1 LKKEIE
7 NIVVV
12 VVVVGSKDLAS
23 ADLTDYTHPTMA
35 TIVILKAVLMLFA
48 CLLVTHAGPAH
59 ADWTATC
66 TAGCTCKWADGKK
79 VAECPSAGFTTIPEN
94 LSSEIQV
101 LDLRGNQLG
110 VLVNRAFSSVGL
122 INLQRI
128 FLRNCSLTLVE
139 KDAFHDLNIMV
150 EVDLSHNQLQRFN
163 PETFSTN
170 EKLRSLSLSHNP
182 LDKLEA
188 HQFPALPNLRSLE
201 LVKCQLEMVDKKA
214 FMHLSKLESLKLSA
228 NRFTNLKPEVFL
240 PLNKLKSLDLQDN
253 PWNCDCRLLALRD
266 YLSEAN
272 LNSTLTLCAE
282 PEHLKGKSWSRLAA
296 EDFACK
302 PLIDVNEPHVEGRLG
317 FDVTFSCRVSGN
329 PPPTIWWVLQNRQV
343 KPLLPAC
350 KFKFISTFYFSPQ
363 MISTC
368 DRCCCTRSFRKGE
381 LW

>member
-1 LKKEIE
+1 
-7 NIVVV
+7 
-12 VVVVGSKDLAS
+12 
-23 ADLTDYTHPTMA
+23 
-35 TIVILKAVLMLFA
+35 MLFV
-48 CLLVTHAGPAH
+48 CLLVTHAGTAK

-79 VAECPSAGFTTIPEN
+79 VAECPNAGFTTIPEN

-150 EVDLSHNQLQRFN
+150 EVDLSYNQLQRFN

-214 FMHLSKLESLKLSA
+214 FMHLSKLETLKLSA

-272 LNSTLTLCAE
+272 LNSTLTLCTE

-343 KPLLPAC
+343 KMFSRLYIC
-350 KFKFISTFYFSPQ
+350 GEKVKIRFRFI
-363 MISTC
+363 
-368 DRCCCTRSFRKGE
+368 TRMRERSLRKRE
-381 LW
+381 KSNEITND

>member
-1 LKKEIE
+1 MMRRVMLTAILM
-7 NIVVV
+7 VMC
-12 VVVVGSKDLAS
+12 LAQ
-23 ADLTDYTHPTMA
+23 
-35 TIVILKAVLMLFA
+35 
-48 CLLVTHAGPAH
+48 AGIAK

-79 VAECPSAGFTTIPEN
+79 VAECPNAGFTTVPEN

-101 LDLRGNQLG
+101 LDLRGNQLD
-110 VLVNRAFSSVGL
+110 VLVDRAFSSVGL

-128 FLRNCSLTLVE
+128 FLRNCSLRAVE

-150 EVDLSHNQLQRFN
+150 EVDLSHNQLRRFN
-163 PETFSTN
+163 PETFNAN
-170 EKLRSLSLSHNP
+170 ERLRSLSLSHNP
-182 LDKLEA
+182 LGKLEA
-188 HQFPALPNLRSLE
+188 HQFPPLPNLRSLE
-201 LVKCQLEMVDKKA
+201 LVNCQLELVDKKA
-214 FMHLSKLESLKLSA
+214 FMDLSKLETLKLSA
-228 NRFTNLKPEVFL
+228 NRFASLKPEVFL

-282 PEHLKGKSWSRLAA
+282 PEHLKGKPWSRLAA

-302 PLIDVNEPHVEGRLG
+302 PLIDVSEAHVEGRLG

-343 KPLLPAC
+343 YNKTDHSAIYPHSC
-350 KFKFISTFYFSPQ
+350 
-363 MISTC
+363 
-368 DRCCCTRSFRKGE
+368 
-381 LW
+381 